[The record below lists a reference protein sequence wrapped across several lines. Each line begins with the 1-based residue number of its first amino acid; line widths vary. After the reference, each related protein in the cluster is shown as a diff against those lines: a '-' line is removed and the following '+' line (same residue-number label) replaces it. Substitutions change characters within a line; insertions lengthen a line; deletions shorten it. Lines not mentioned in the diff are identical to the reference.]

1 MAIYY
6 LFDNELIMRG
16 ELHMKDPLKTLG
28 ELFVGF
34 DEEEDTDDI
43 GFYLDNGWVFFLSIL
58 IGLSP
63 IIITF
68 IFLGGK

>member
-1 MAIYY
+1 
-6 LFDNELIMRG
+6 
-16 ELHMKDPLKTLG
+16 MKDPLKILG

-34 DEEEDTDDI
+34 DEEDADADDI

-68 IFLGGK
+68 IVLGGK

>member
-1 MAIYY
+1 
-6 LFDNELIMRG
+6 MRG
-16 ELHMKDPLKTLG
+16 DLHMKDPLKILG

-34 DEEEDTDDI
+34 DEEDADADDI

-68 IFLGGK
+68 IVLGGK

>member
-1 MAIYY
+1 
-6 LFDNELIMRG
+6 
-16 ELHMKDPLKTLG
+16 MKDPLKILG

-68 IFLGGK
+68 IVLGGK

>member
-16 ELHMKDPLKTLG
+16 ELHMKDPLKLLG

-34 DEEEDTDDI
+34 DEEENTDDI

-63 IIITF
+63 IIITL

>member
-1 MAIYY
+1 
-6 LFDNELIMRG
+6 
-16 ELHMKDPLKTLG
+16 MKDPLKILG

-43 GFYLDNGWVFFLSIL
+43 GFYLDNGWVFFLSVL

-63 IIITF
+63 IIITL

>member
-1 MAIYY
+1 
-6 LFDNELIMRG
+6 
-16 ELHMKDPLKTLG
+16 MKDPLKTLG

-34 DEEEDTDDI
+34 DEEDADADDI

-68 IFLGGK
+68 IVLGGK

>member
-16 ELHMKDPLKTLG
+16 ELHMKDPLKLLG
-28 ELFVGF
+28 ELFFGF
-34 DEEEDTDDI
+34 DEEENTDDI

-63 IIITF
+63 IIITL

>member
-1 MAIYY
+1 
-6 LFDNELIMRG
+6 MRG
-16 ELHMKDPLKTLG
+16 ELHMKDPLKILG

-63 IIITF
+63 IFITL

>member
-1 MAIYY
+1 
-6 LFDNELIMRG
+6 MRG
-16 ELHMKDPLKTLG
+16 DLHMKDPLKILG

-68 IFLGGK
+68 IVLGGK